1 LPLKHNF
8 RRIWARLS
16 GHPSEFPLNAR
27 IFHSVL
33 MISIIALCYNVPLN
47 LIIGLPKIAILSIVV
62 LILCCCLYYASR
74 FGRKL
79 KQGILIA
86 NIIGLGL
93 FVVNYFFNSGINGPT
108 DLFFLLVLLLSI
120 GINPVEQYKIWI
132 PVNIATVLILHAIE
146 YFFPEII
153 PNSYDNRFSQFIDES
168 SAYVVVA
175 LVAYIGID
183 YIRRGYE
190 RERKSA
196 REKSAFILKMNAQIT
211 VQNQELERL
220 NSEKN
225 KLMSIVAHDFRSP
238 LASILNYLEFL
249 TDNALDN
256 QTKREIEKDLLN
268 STKDTM
274 DMLSKLLDWSKSQ
287 IYGVSAHPEN
297 LNLHELLKG
306 TINSEKMIGAQK
318 SIVIDCD
325 INDSLNIYADRNM
338 MLLVVRNIIGNAI
351 KFTSA
356 GGKIA
361 IHAESRDA
369 DCMISIK
376 DSGIGIS
383 PERHNALFS
392 LNAQSTYGTKG
403 EKGAGLGLLLCREYI
418 TAQNGKIWLESVP
431 DNGTYFYITVPLSKN
446 EMLLRNN

>member
-1 LPLKHNF
+1 MPLKHNF
-8 RRIWARLS
+8 RRIWAKLS

-33 MISIIALCYNVPLN
+33 MISIIALSYNVPFN
-47 LIIGLPKIAILSIVV
+47 FIIGLPKIAILSLVV
-62 LILCCCLYYASR
+62 LVLACSLYYASR
-74 FGRKL
+74 FKRKL
-79 KQGILIA
+79 SQGILIS
-86 NIIGLGL
+86 NFIGLGL
-93 FVVNYFFNSGINGPT
+93 FIINYFFNSGVDGPT
-108 DLFFLLVLLLSI
+108 DVFFLLMLLLGI

-132 PVNIATVLILHAIE
+132 PVNISTVLTLHAIE
-146 YFFPEII
+146 YFYPEIV
-153 PNSYDNRFSQFIDES
+153 PNSYDNRFSHFVDVT

-190 RERKSA
+190 RERNSA

-211 VQNQELERL
+211 IQNQELEKL
-220 NSEKN
+220 NLEKN

-249 TDNALDN
+249 NDNVLDE
-256 QTKREIEKDLLN
+256 QSKLEIEKDLLN

-274 DMLSKLLDWSKSQ
+274 EMLAKLLDWSKSQ
-287 IYGVSAHPEN
+287 IHGVSAHPEN
-297 LNLHELLKG
+297 LNLYELLQS

-318 SIVIDCD
+318 SIIIDSNID
-325 INDSLNIYADRNM
+325 VSLNIYADKNM
-338 MLLVVRNIIGNAI
+338 MLLIIRNIIGNAI

-361 IHAESRDA
+361 IHAESNNSE
-369 DCMISIK
+369 CLISIK

-383 PERHNALFS
+383 VERHNALFS

-418 TAQNGKIWLESVP
+418 TAQNGKIWLESIP
-431 DNGTYFYITVPLSKN
+431 DNGTYFYITIPLSKN
-446 EMLLRNN
+446 ELLLPA